1 MKPIKKIKDEVRQE
15 YLKNCREALPTLNK
29 NLNHNDR
36 LIVRTRNILDDLL
49 KEKKNLLV
57 KIDAC
62 QSTLSKEDKK
72 WL

>member
-1 MKPIKKIKDEVRQE
+1 MKVSKKVKDEVRLE

-29 NLNHNDR
+29 KLSENDR

-49 KEKKNLLV
+49 KDKKNILSRIYTL
-57 KIDAC
+57 
-62 QSTLSKEDKK
+62 QSELPQEERI